1 MAYNGG
7 QTVVVNFGECNIT
20 FQCCES
26 EDRFKGARY
35 LHAVTPNGS
44 NVAADS
50 VADAEYLCCADT
62 NCFGIVVYPVLSN
75 NGLRLR
81 CQLGPGSSPYI
92 FDVLYLILN
101 ETSTTTTSSD
111 QNESTCTCT
120 YLV

>member
-35 LHAVTPNGS
+35 LDAVAPNGS

-50 VADAEYLCCADT
+50 VAGAEYLCCADT
-62 NCFGIVVYPVLSN
+62 NCFGIVVYPAPSN

-81 CQLGPGSSPYI
+81 CQLGTGSSPHVFEVEYQ
-92 FDVLYLILN
+92 VLN
-101 ETSTTTTSSD
+101 EISTTTANSD
-111 QNESTCTCT
+111 QNEGTCT